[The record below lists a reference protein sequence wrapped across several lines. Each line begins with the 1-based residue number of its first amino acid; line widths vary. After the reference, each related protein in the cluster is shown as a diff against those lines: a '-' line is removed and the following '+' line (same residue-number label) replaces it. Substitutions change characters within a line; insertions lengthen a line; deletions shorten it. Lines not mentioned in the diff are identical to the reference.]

1 MTHVIMVVIISDPV
15 VATENR
21 RLKDQLTKLE
31 AEVKSEWH
39 VLCISHSS
47 TMWSSSEIKS
57 QPSTP
62 KKLSINMND
71 DESFSAE
78 REGDLIGCLS

>member
-1 MTHVIMVVIISDPV
+1 MIHLIHPVRTQDHMTHVIMVVIISDPV

-47 TMWSSSEIKS
+47 TM
-57 QPSTP
+57 
-62 KKLSINMND
+62 
-71 DESFSAE
+71 
-78 REGDLIGCLS
+78 